1 MPSVLQMLE
10 YMSKSK
16 ISPTF
21 AYVISKQLV
30 LFCFVFFASFSE
42 IVEILPEETKVTK
55 YKLNTSAM
63 SFCDVLYGNSTQY
76 LYLIST

>member
-1 MPSVLQMLE
+1 MPGVLQMLE

-21 AYVISKQLV
+21 AYVISKQLI
-30 LFCFVFFASFSE
+30 LCFVFFASFSE

-63 SFCDVLYGNSTQY
+63 SFCDVLYGNNTQY

>member
-1 MPSVLQMLE
+1 MPDVLQMLE

-21 AYVISKQLV
+21 AYVISKQLI
-30 LFCFVFFASFSE
+30 LCFVFFASFSE

>member
-1 MPSVLQMLE
+1 MPGVLQMLE

-21 AYVISKQLV
+21 AYVISKQLI
-30 LFCFVFFASFSE
+30 LCFVFFASFSE

>member
-1 MPSVLQMLE
+1 MPGILEMLE
-10 YMSKSK
+10 YVSKSK

-42 IVEILPEETKVTK
+42 ILQILPEETKMTRV
-55 YKLNTSAM
+55 
-63 SFCDVLYGNSTQY
+63 
-76 LYLIST
+76 